1 MGAVNMVNTMM
12 NTAYRLLQDTV
23 FYIMAIAVL
32 AGAISGLL
40 TEFGVVALINRLL
53 SSLMEP
59 LYHLPGASILGV
71 LATYLSDNPAI
82 LTLAD
87 DSGFRCFFK
96 KYQLPALTNRGL
108 DELLSAARAA
118 LYRELGGAVPD
129 KRLVELFQ
137 MKYDYHNAKALVKG
151 AAVGAAADRLLMEGG
166 RWSAAQVKEAF
177 QRDSLREFTGPFRRA
192 VVQARETLN
201 GGNDPQLAD
210 FVLDRAYFA
219 EMAETAR
226 AVGSPF
232 LEGYVRLLID
242 AANLR
247 SAVRCAR
254 MGKGS
259 DFLSQVLLPGGNVE
273 AHVLTSGKGN
283 DLAAVFRAG
292 PLSDAAAAGA
302 ALTAPGSGE
311 LTAFERLCDDAVMG
325 YLAQARRIPFGE
337 QAVVGYLYAREAE
350 FTAIRTILSGR
361 MAGLDADTIRERLRE
376 AYV

>member
-1 MGAVNMVNTMM
+1 M
-12 NTAYRLLQDTV
+12 
-23 FYIMAIAVL
+23 
-32 AGAISGLL
+32 
-40 TEFGVVALINRLL
+40 ENRLL
-53 SSLMEP
+53 TRERMERMLGAHSVDDAAKVLSECGYGEFASLTP
-59 LYHLPGASILGV
+59 ASIEH
-71 LATYLSDNPAI
+71 
-82 LTLAD
+82 TLDQA
-87 DSGFRCFFK
+87 R
-96 KYQLPALTNRGL
+96 L
-108 DELLSAARAA
+108 ELFA
-118 LYRELGGAVPD
+118 ELRRSVPD
-129 KRLVELFQ
+129 PSIVDVFCI
-137 MKYDYHNAKALVKG
+137 KYDYHNAKVLLKAQ
-151 AAVGAAADRLLMEGG
+151 AVGAEADRLLSGGG
-166 RWSAAQVKEAF
+166 RWSAGAVKDAF

>member
-1 MGAVNMVNTMM
+1 MGA
-12 NTAYRLLQDTV
+12 D
-23 FYIMAIAVL
+23 
-32 AGAISGLL
+32 
-40 TEFGVVALINRLL
+40 
-53 SSLMEP
+53 
-59 LYHLPGASILGV
+59 
-71 LATYLSDNPAI
+71 
-82 LTLAD
+82 
-87 DSGFRCFFK
+87 
-96 KYQLPALTNRGL
+96 
-108 DELLSAARAA
+108 
-118 LYRELGGAVPD
+118 
-129 KRLVELFQ
+129 
-137 MKYDYHNAKALVKG
+137 
-151 AAVGAAADRLLMEGG
+151 ADRLLMEGG

-210 FVLDRAYFA
+210 FVLDRLFCGDGGDG
-219 EMAETAR
+219 R

>member
-1 MGAVNMVNTMM
+1 MSKIRDTDYLTISARVRAMENRLVTRERMERMVEARSDDEAVK
-12 NTAYRLLQDTV
+12 
-23 FYIMAIAVL
+23 VL
-32 AGAISGLL
+32 AECGY
-40 TEFGVVALINRLL
+40 E
-53 SSLMEP
+53 E
-59 LYHLPGASILGV
+59 
-71 LATYLSDNPAI
+71 
-82 LTLAD
+82 
-87 DSGFRCFFK
+87 
-96 KYQLPALTNRGL
+96 LPALTNRGL

-118 LYRELGGAVPD
+118 LYRELGGAGPD

-151 AAVGAAADRLLMEGG
+151 AAVGADADRLLMEGG

-192 VVQARETLN
+192 VVQ
-201 GGNDPQLAD
+201 
-210 FVLDRAYFA
+210 
-219 EMAETAR
+219 AR

-292 PLSDAAAAGA
+292 PLGDAAAAGA